1 MFTDEQNINHEDG
14 LHNNM
19 IHLKKTASHAEIWSQ
34 DERLSDSENMNAQR
48 VKLLN
53 DSQGNIYE
61 GDLLDGKKH
70 GEGKQIF

>member
-1 MFTDEQNINHEDG
+1 MNNEGGTG
-14 LHNNM
+14 NNM
-19 IHLKKTASHAEIWSQ
+19 IELKKTTSNPDEIWSQ
-34 DERLSDSENMNAQR
+34 DERLSDSENLNAQR

-70 GEGKQIF
+70 GEGK